1 MKRYIH
7 PSVHCSTILIVK
19 TQKQLKCPST
29 DEQTKKMWYTYKMKY
44 YSAII
49 QNKIMAYVATQMEL
63 AIIIILNEVKDK
75 FIHGI

>member
-1 MKRYIH
+1 MR
-7 PSVHCSTILIVK
+7 LI
-19 TQKQLKCPST
+19 Q
-29 DEQTKKMWYTYKMKY
+29 
-44 YSAII
+44 I